1 MDSAIASRVP
11 GIRRLPEAPSGVPV
25 LEAAPR
31 GPVARFEALLGRR
44 HPVAVFVACAVVG
57 LLLLTAGS
65 IACAYLLTDVVG
77 HAPVVGA
84 ANRHFGPW
92 LARHRTAN
100 RTEASLIGSIIAGG
114 VVLPIVAGVF
124 AAVCTLLRHWRLAA
138 FAVFALLVESAAYR
152 GTTLVFHEHRPRV
165 HRLENL
171 PVDASYPSGHTAASI
186 AVYGGLVLLLTSR
199 IKTPAVRIA
208 SWTIA
213 VAVPVFVGMSRM
225 YRGMHHP
232 LDVVGGALL
241 GIAALVVV
249 VCSCRAAGE
258 AERRRRLVR

>member
-1 MDSAIASRVP
+1 
-11 GIRRLPEAPSGVPV
+11 
-25 LEAAPR
+25 
-31 GPVARFEALLGRR
+31 VARIEDLVGRR
-44 HPVAVFVACAVVG
+44 HPVSVFAVSVVAG
-57 LLLLTAGS
+57 LLLLTACS

-84 ANRHFGPW
+84 ANRHFDVW

-100 RTEASLIGSIIAGG
+100 RTEASLVGSIIAGG

-124 AAVCTLLRHWRLAA
+124 AAVCAVRRHWRLAA
-138 FAVFALLVESAAYR
+138 FAIFTLFVESAAYR

-165 HRLENL
+165 HRLESL
-171 PVDASYPSGHTAASI
+171 PVEASYPSGHTAASI
-186 AVYGGLVLLLTSR
+186 AVYGGFVLLLASR
-199 IKTPAVRIA
+199 IKTRAVRVA
-208 SWTIA
+208 SWIVA

-241 GIAALVVV
+241 GIAAIAVVV
-249 VCSCRAAGE
+249 FACRAAGE
-258 AERRRRLVR
+258 ADRRRRLAG